1 MITDN
6 FLDEK
11 SLKQV
16 ENAFDDFHFMWF
28 LRKEQIAGQKDGFY
42 FAHKLFT
49 FLEPLPQVS
58 MFYKQIISPFRQKI
72 KWISLINA
80 TCNLLT
86 VRPTPLL
93 SAFHQ
98 DWPDHP
104 AVTTSIFYVNTNNGY
119 TEMEDGTKI
128 HSIKNRFAEL
138 GYKSH
143 RAVGQT
149 DIGTRIVINL
159 NYIKP
164 TERSIEAQE
173 EMQEILKEEH
183 GLHKLNFATHEDS
196 NVE

>member
-1 MITDN
+1 MIIDN

-11 SLKQV
+11 SMKQV
-16 ENAFDDFHFMWF
+16 EDAFDDFNFMWF
-28 LRKEQIAGQKDGFY
+28 LRKEQVLGQKDGFY

-72 KWISLINA
+72 KWISLISA

-86 VRPTPLL
+86 VRSTPIQ
-93 SAFHQ
+93 STFHK

-104 AVTTSIFYVNTNNGY
+104 AVTTSIFYVNTNNGH

-128 HSIKNRFAEL
+128 PSVKNRFAEI
-138 GYKSH
+138 GHNSH
-143 RAVGQT
+143 RSVSQT
-149 DIGTRIVINL
+149 DTDTRIVINL

-164 TERSIEAQE
+164 TERSIEAE
-173 EMQEILKEEH
+173 KEMQEILKEEH
-183 GLHKLNFATHEDS
+183 ELHKLNFATNKDS
-196 NVE
+196 NVK